1 MKKMRKHQLDRAKVV
16 MVSLVALAVMAVGTT
31 LAYFLTN
38 TPTVNNVFTPSHVTT
53 VVDEKFDG
61 NVKRDVRIQNTGNT
75 AAYIRA
81 AVVYTWQDGN
91 GQDGNGNVYGGS
103 APEAGTDFNQILASD
118 WGESGAWV
126 LAADGFYYWTKPVAA
141 KGYTGKLINEIS
153 MKDSANAPEGY
164 TLCVEILGSGI
175 QSVPTSVV
183 KDEWQSG
190 IRAVSEDGV
199 LTVKQ

>member
-81 AVVYTWQDGN
+81 AVVYTWQDA
-91 GQDGNGNVYGGS
+91 DGNVYGGS
-103 APEAGTDFNQILASD
+103 TPKAGTNFSQSLGSASD

-126 LAADGFYYWTKPVAA
+126 LAKDGFYYWTKPVAA
-141 KGYTGKLINEIS
+141 KGNTGVLIKEI
-153 MKDSANAPEGY
+153 KDAVNAPEGY